1 MSILC
6 WMASLLAFGILPPRA
21 VQTPQLPS
29 GPWTPAR
36 VLTFVLHAESE
47 MGKLQFKLTEN
58 MHNNAPGTC
67 GGMPLNVA
75 IRKSEAMPRIEAV
88 VTGKALPCY
97 VATYLGCD
105 VGDWLG
111 DNYSRRDWHGPD
123 LSPYTKSNVTIIEQG
138 PDRVLADVTEVPT
151 ECVLDGVATVTD
163 NDNPR
168 PATQAELADVTDVS
182 RYTIERGKDGVWRIS
197 DRKPSFEWDC
207 HLNDHPPRSAK

>member
-88 VTGKALPCY
+88 VTGRRLKAGGSTI
-97 VATYLGCD
+97 VATTPGWMHLD
-105 VGDWLG
+105 
-111 DNYSRRDWHGPD
+111 
-123 LSPYTKSNVTIIEQG
+123 
-138 PDRVLADVTEVPT
+138 ADV
-151 ECVLDGVATVTD
+151 
-163 NDNPR
+163 PR
-168 PATQAELADVTDVS
+168 AV
-182 RYTIERGKDGVWRIS
+182 
-197 DRKPSFEWDC
+197 
-207 HLNDHPPRSAK
+207 